1 MKTGKEEVVEEV
13 PCVLLAEMMEV
24 GGSIGWQ
31 VYWIGRGLALW
42 SLSVW
47 GLFADWLQRR
57 GETQLVVVTWG
68 ELAFPGT
75 YFWITGEEAGGSL
88 KSR

>member
-31 VYWIGRGLALW
+31 VYWIVRGLALW
-42 SLSVW
+42 SLS
-47 GLFADWLQRR
+47 

>member
-31 VYWIGRGLALW
+31 VYWIGRGLAL
-42 SLSVW
+42 
-47 GLFADWLQRR
+47 
-57 GETQLVVVTWG
+57 
-68 ELAFPGT
+68 
-75 YFWITGEEAGGSL
+75 
-88 KSR
+88 